1 MSGIRVK
8 NKDLFRIEVND
19 KGEYIEFDLSDVSL
33 NFRCYEAIDKINKL
47 IKEASKKEKE
57 LLSKILEEDI
67 EDYDTQNKR
76 EYAKLQ
82 NETFNEMRKAMDYFL
97 GDGACQKIFG
107 DYNNYDMFDLLLEE
121 FEKPR
126 EELDGKSYFDKMQIT
141 SNNLQERLMEKYN
154 KNKKAVI

>member
-33 NFRCYEAIDKINKL
+33 TFKCYEAIEKLEKIQ
-47 IKEASKKEKE
+47 KEASKKEIE
-57 LLSKILEEDI
+57 LLQQILKEDP
-67 EDYDTQNKR
+67 EDFNTEAKK
-76 EYAKLQ
+76 EYAKLKH
-82 NETFNEMRKAMDYFL
+82 ESCMAMRKAMDGFL
-97 GDGACQKIFG
+97 GENACQKIFG
-107 DYNNYDMFDLLLEE
+107 DYNDFDMFDLLFEE

-126 EELDGKSYFDKMQIT
+126 EELNGKSYFDKIQIK
-141 SNNLQERLMEKYN
+141 SGDLDKRFMEKYN

>member
-19 KGEYIEFDLSDVSL
+19 KGEFIEFDLSDVSL
-33 NFRCYEAIDKINKL
+33 NFRCYEAIDKIKKL
-47 IKEASKKEKE
+47 TEEASKKEKE
-57 LLSKILEEDI
+57 LLSVIIKENEEDF
-67 EDYDTQNKR
+67 DTPAKR
-76 EYAKLQ
+76 EYSQLQ
-82 NETFNEMRKAMDYFL
+82 HETFAKMREAMDGFL
-97 GDGACQKIFG
+97 GEGACQKIFG
-107 DYNNYDMFDLLLEE
+107 DYNHFDMYDLLLEE

-141 SNNLQERLMEKYN
+141 SGNTKERLMQKYS

>member
-8 NKDLFRIEVND
+8 SQDLFRIEVND

-33 NFRCYEAIDKINKL
+33 NFRCYESIDKINNI
-47 IKEASKKEKE
+47 IKEASEKEKQIFA
-57 LLSKILEEDI
+57 KIVEEDI
-67 EDYDTQNKR
+67 EDYDTESKR

-82 NETFNEMRKAMDYFL
+82 NDTFAKMREAMDYFL

-107 DYNNYDMFDLLLEE
+107 DYNNFDMFDLLIEE

-141 SNNLQERLMEKYN
+141 STNLQQRLMQKYN